1 LVLAAGGGKR
11 FGMPKAKFRYG
22 GDRLVDLA
30 VRTARDGGCEHV
42 LVVLGAHVCEVP
54 SAEVIHNP
62 RWRSGLASS
71 LSAGLN
77 HLASLESVDRAI
89 ITLVDEPNIAPADI
103 EQLVRSTSPLAA
115 TMYGDQWSHPVLIN
129 SSHWNALLQAL
140 NGDHGARPYLMEH
153 IDELTLYPGSNL
165 SGLEDVDFQPEPPLR
180 GGN

>member
-1 LVLAAGGGKR
+1 MLAAGGGKR

-77 HLASLESVDRAI
+77 HLASAFRQVIWPHHRHEFWPH
-89 ITLVDEPNIAPADI
+89 LVQVVRLARVVVL
-103 EQLVRSTSPLAA
+103 LVRS
-115 TMYGDQWSHPVLIN
+115 
-129 SSHWNALLQAL
+129 
-140 NGDHGARPYLMEH
+140 R
-153 IDELTLYPGSNL
+153 
-165 SGLEDVDFQPEPPLR
+165 
-180 GGN
+180 